1 MYDVITFGSAT
12 RDLFLFS
19 DQYSLIKDKSFASQE
34 GLCVSAG
41 SKIYLD
47 DIMFASG
54 GGGTNVAATF
64 ALQGL
69 KTAHVGK
76 VGNDSGGQA
85 ILNELE
91 QRGIEAEMVKTDT
104 KEKTA
109 HSVVLSKTGIARTIL
124 VYRGAC
130 HKMTKQEIPWHQ
142 LKAEWFYVAPLSGLS
157 ANIFTD
163 IISFA
168 EQNSIPVAL
177 NPGHSQLSL
186 GQKGVAKLFANLE
199 VLILNQEEGSQITG
213 IEFQKDEK
221 ILKKLKTWVKGK
233 VVLTKGPAGI
243 LAADNE
249 YFYKAGIP
257 SSGIVDR
264 TGAGD
269 SFGSGLVSKL
279 IKGASFDEA
288 IAYGTANATACVQQV
303 GAKNGLLEKDQWGQ
317 WERVKVVKYK
327 P

>member
-1 MYDVITFGSAT
+1 MFDVITFGSAT

-19 DQYSLIKDKSFASQE
+19 DQYSLIKDKSFLTQE

-41 SKIYLD
+41 SKVYLD
-47 DIMFASG
+47 DIVFASG

-69 KTAHVGK
+69 STAHVGK
-76 VGNDSGGQA
+76 VGNDAGGQV
-85 ILNELE
+85 LLKELE
-91 QRGIEAEMVKTDT
+91 QKGIATEMIKTDA
-104 KEKTA
+104 KGKTA
-109 HSVVLSKTGIARTIL
+109 YSVILSKQGVARTIL

-130 HKMTKQEIPWHQ
+130 HTLTKQEIPWHQ
-142 LKAEWFYVAPLSGLS
+142 LRAEWFYIAPLSGSS
-157 ANIFTD
+157 ANIFPD

-168 EQNSIPVAL
+168 RENRIPVAL
-177 NPGHSQLSL
+177 NPGHSQLSM
-186 GQKGVAKLFANLE
+186 GRKGVVKLFADLE
-199 VLILNQEEGSQITG
+199 VLILNQEEGAEITG
-213 IEFQKDEK
+213 IDFQKDER

-233 VVLTKGPAGI
+233 VVLTKGPAGV

-257 SSGIVDR
+257 RSGIADR

-279 IKGASFDEA
+279 IKGVDFAEA
-288 IAYGTANATACVQQV
+288 IQYGTANATACVQQV
-303 GAKNGLLEKDQWGQ
+303 GAKNGLLQKDQWGE
-317 WERVKVVKYK
+317 WEKVKVIKYK